1 MDTRSGHVFEELLT
15 VMARLRGENGC
26 PWDREQ
32 TMETLRTYIV
42 EEAYELVDA
51 ISRGETSDIV
61 EEAGDL
67 LLQVVFLS
75 RIAED
80 EARFT
85 IDDVLRGLTEKLVRR
100 HPHVFGDEKADTS
113 GQVLRKWEEIKG
125 LEKEQR
131 KKKDTSLLAGV
142 PEGLPPLAKAARI
155 QSKAA
160 HVGFDWEKGNLA
172 PLYDKVD
179 EELEE
184 IRNAVESGS
193 ADRIE
198 DEMGDLLFA
207 AVNLARHLDV
217 NPDSA
222 LGRTNRKFT
231 DRFRIVESMVH
242 DSGRPWS
249 SFSLDMLDAFWEQ
262 AKKVPSKG
270 N

>member
-1 MDTRSGHVFEELLT
+1 MTTECGRSFEELVA
-15 VMARLRGENGC
+15 VMSRLRGKNGC

-51 ISRGETSDIV
+51 ISRGETTDIV

-80 EARFT
+80 EGRFSMN
-85 IDDVLRGLTEKLVRR
+85 DVVLGLTEKLVRR
-100 HPHVFGDEKADTS
+100 HPHVFADGEADTS
-113 GQVLRKWEEIKG
+113 DQVLRKWEEIKSV
-125 LEKEQR
+125 EKE
-131 KKKDTSLLAGV
+131 KKRKDTSLLAGV

-160 HVGFDWEKGNLA
+160 HVGFDWEKGNLG

-179 EELEE
+179 EEIEE

-198 DEMGDLLFA
+198 DEVGDLLFA
-207 AVNLARHLDV
+207 AVNLSRHLDI

-222 LGRTNRKFT
+222 LGRSNRKFT
-231 DRFRIVESMVH
+231 DRFRIVEAMVRET
-242 DSGRPWS
+242 GRPWS
-249 SFSLDMLDAFWEQ
+249 SFSLDMLDAFWKE
-262 AKKVPSKG
+262 AKKAPMAG

>member
-1 MDTRSGHVFEELLT
+1 METRSGHVFEELLT

-51 ISRGETSDIV
+51 ISRGETSEIV

-100 HPHVFGDEKADTS
+100 HPHVFGDEKVDTS

-125 LEKEQR
+125 LEKEQ
-131 KKKDTSLLAGV
+131 KKKNDTSLLAGV